1 MTSVVLDASAVLAL
15 VRDEPGA
22 DKVAPHVG
30 RAAIS
35 AVNLQEV
42 IKELLL
48 SGLVEATVRELLDEL
63 RLDLRAHDVDAAYAA
78 AGLHAHTRQYGRGL
92 GDRSCLALAMQLGVP
107 ALTGDREW
115 KKVKVKGLRIE
126 LIRS

>member
-1 MTSVVLDASAVLAL
+1 MTSVVMDASAVLAL

-22 DKVAPHVG
+22 DKVGPYVG

-48 SGLVEATVRELLDEL
+48 SGLEVSTIRELLDEL
-63 RLDLRAHDVDAAYAA
+63 RLDVRPHDVEAAYAA
-78 AGLHAHTRQYGRGL
+78 AGLHAQTKEFGRGL
-92 GDRSCLALAMQLGVP
+92 GDRSCLALALQLGVP
-107 ALTGDREW
+107 ALTADREW
-115 KKVKVKGLRIE
+115 KKVKVRGLKVE
-126 LIRS
+126 HIR

>member
-1 MTSVVLDASAVLAL
+1 MISVVLDASAVLAL

-30 RAAIS
+30 RAAMS

-48 SGLVEATVRELLDEL
+48 SGLDEATTRELLDEL
-63 RLDLRAHDVDAAYAA
+63 RLDIRAHDSAAAYGA
-78 AGLHAHTRQYGRGL
+78 AGLHAQTRQYGRGL

-107 ALTGDREW
+107 ALTADREW
-115 KKVKVKGLRIE
+115 KKVRIKNLKLE
-126 LIRS
+126 HIR

>member
-48 SGLVEATVRELLDEL
+48 SGLDEATTRELLDEL
-63 RLDLRAHDVDAAYAA
+63 RLDVRAHDVDAAYAA
-78 AGLHAHTRQYGRGL
+78 AGLHDQTRQYGRGL

-107 ALTGDREW
+107 ALTADREW
-115 KKVKVKGLRIE
+115 KKVRVKSLKLE
-126 LIRS
+126 HIR

>member
-1 MTSVVLDASAVLAL
+1 MTSVVIDASAILAL

-22 DKVAPHVG
+22 DKVGPHIG

-48 SGLVEATVRELLDEL
+48 GGLDAATIRELLDEL
-63 RLDLRAHDVDAAYAA
+63 RLDIRAHDVDAAYVA
-78 AGLHAHTRQYGRGL
+78 AGLHAQTRQFGRGL

-107 ALTGDREW
+107 ALTADREW
-115 KKVKVKGLRIE
+115 KKVKIKGLKVE
-126 LIRS
+126 HIR

>member
-15 VRDEPGA
+15 VRDEPGG
-22 DKVAPHVG
+22 DKVGSHVG

-48 SGLVEATVRELLDEL
+48 SGLDATTVRELLDEL
-63 RLDLRAHDVDAAYAA
+63 RLDVRAHDVDAAYAA
-78 AGLHAHTRQYGRGL
+78 AGLHSQTREYGRGL

-107 ALTGDREW
+107 ALTADREW
-115 KKVKVKGLRIE
+115 KKVKVKGLQVE
-126 LIRS
+126 HIR

>member
-42 IKELLL
+42 VKELLL
-48 SGLVEATVRELLDEL
+48 SGLDEATTRELLDEL
-63 RLDLRAHDVDAAYAA
+63 RLDVRSHDASAAYAA
-78 AGLHAHTRQYGRGL
+78 AGLHAQTRQYGRGL
-92 GDRSCLALAMQLGVP
+92 GDRSCLALAIQIGVP
-107 ALTGDREW
+107 ALTADREW
-115 KKVKVKGLRIE
+115 KKVKVKNLKLE
-126 LIRS
+126 HIR

>member
-22 DKVAPHVG
+22 DTVAPHVG

-48 SGLVEATVRELLDEL
+48 SGLDEATTRELLDEL
-63 RLDLRAHDVDAAYAA
+63 RLDVRAHDVGAAYAA
-78 AGLHAHTRQYGRGL
+78 AGLHAQTRQYGRGL
-92 GDRSCLALAMQLGVP
+92 GDRSCLALAMQLGAP
-107 ALTGDREW
+107 ALTADREW
-115 KKVKVKGLRIE
+115 KKVRVKNLKVE
-126 LIRS
+126 HIR

>member
-1 MTSVVLDASAVLAL
+1 MTSVVMDASAVLAL

-22 DKVAPHVG
+22 DKVTPHVG

-48 SGLVEATVRELLDEL
+48 GGLGAATVREILDEL
-63 RLDLRAHDVDAAYAA
+63 RLDVRPHDAEAAYAA
-78 AGLHAHTRQYGRGL
+78 AELHAHRQLPIRGTAWRRHRPKRL
-92 GDRSCLALAMQLGVP
+92 PTTYDASV
-107 ALTGDREW
+107 
-115 KKVKVKGLRIE
+115 
-126 LIRS
+126 

>member
-15 VRDEPGA
+15 VRDQPGA
-22 DKVAPHVG
+22 DKVASHIG

-48 SGLVEATVRELLDEL
+48 SGLDEVTTRELLDEL
-63 RLDLRAHDVDAAYAA
+63 RLDVRAHDSEAAYAA
-78 AGLHAHTRQYGRGL
+78 AALHAQTRQYGRGL
-92 GDRSCLALAMQLGVP
+92 GDRSCLALAMQQGVP
-107 ALTGDREW
+107 ALAADREW
-115 KKVKVKGLRIE
+115 KMVKVKNLKLE
-126 LIRS
+126 HIR

>member
-1 MTSVVLDASAVLAL
+1 MTTGVLDASSVLAL

-22 DKVAPHVG
+22 DKVTPHVG

-48 SGLVEATVRELLDEL
+48 SGLDATTIRELLDEL
-63 RLDLRAHDVDAAYAA
+63 RLDVRAHDVEAAYSAA
-78 AGLHAHTRQYGRGL
+78 RLHAHTKEFGRGL

-107 ALTGDREW
+107 ALTADREW
-115 KKVKVKGLRIE
+115 KKVKVKGLRVE
-126 LIRS
+126 HIR

>member
-22 DKVAPHVG
+22 EKVIPYIGH
-30 RAAIS
+30 AAIS

-48 SGLVEATVRELLDEL
+48 SGLDEPTIRKLLDEL
-63 RLDLRAHDVDAAYAA
+63 RLDTRAHDVDAAYAA
-78 AGLHAHTRQYGRGL
+78 AGLHAQTREFGRGL
-92 GDRSCLALAMQLGVP
+92 GDRSCLALALQLGVP
-107 ALTGDREW
+107 ALTADREW
-115 KKVKVKGLRIE
+115 KKVKVKNLKVE
-126 LIRS
+126 HIR

>member
-1 MTSVVLDASAVLAL
+1 MTSVVMDASAVLAL

-22 DKVAPHVG
+22 DKVTPHVG
-30 RAAIS
+30 RSAIS

-48 SGLVEATVRELLDEL
+48 SGLDAATIRELLDEL
-63 RLDLRAHDVDAAYAA
+63 RLDVRSHDVEAAYAA
-78 AGLHAHTRQYGRGL
+78 AGLHTQTKEFGRGL

-107 ALTGDREW
+107 ALTADREW
-115 KKVKVKGLRIE
+115 KKVKVKGLKVE
-126 LIRS
+126 HIR

>member
-22 DKVAPHVG
+22 DKVAPHIG
-30 RAAIS
+30 RAPIS

-48 SGLVEATVRELLDEL
+48 SGLDEAITRELLDEL
-63 RLDLRAHDVDAAYAA
+63 RLDVRAHDVGAAYAA
-78 AGLHAHTRQYGRGL
+78 AGLHAQTRQYGRGL
-92 GDRSCLALAMQLGVP
+92 GDRSCLALAMQLGIP
-107 ALTGDREW
+107 ALTADREW
-115 KKVKVKGLRIE
+115 KKVRVKNLKLE
-126 LIRS
+126 HIR

>member
-15 VRDEPGA
+15 IRDEPGG
-22 DKVAPHVG
+22 DKVGPHVG

-48 SGLVEATVRELLDEL
+48 SGLDATTVRELLDEL
-63 RLDLRAHDVDAAYAA
+63 RLDVRAHDVDAAYAA
-78 AGLHAHTRQYGRGL
+78 AGLHSQTREYGRGL

-107 ALTGDREW
+107 ALTADREW
-115 KKVKVKGLRIE
+115 KKVKVKGLKVE
-126 LIRS
+126 HIR